1 MIITTTTEKVAGR
14 EIREILGVVRAS
26 TFMTSGVQR
35 GMLGGLISTFRNES
49 GKQADMLWQGREEAM
64 ERLTKQAEKLG
75 ADAVVGIRFA
85 TAMVTQ
91 GAAEMM
97 IYGTA
102 VRTL

>member
-1 MIITTTTEKVAGR
+1 MILTTTENVGMR
-14 EIREILGVVRAS
+14 EIREVLGVVRAS

-35 GMLGGLISTFRNES
+35 GMLGGLISTFRNEA
-49 GKQADMLWQGREEAM
+49 GQQADKLWEGREEALA
-64 ERLTKQAEKLG
+64 RLTEQAEKLG
-75 ADAVVGIRFA
+75 ADAIVGIRFA

-102 VRTL
+102 VRTF